1 MTILSIILAALASYA
16 LGAVWYMSLAKP
28 WMAASGVPVGDDGK
42 PVNSS
47 SPVPYLISL
56 VAMLIVATMM
66 RYGFGV
72 AGVEGVVGGLLG
84 GIAIGAFFITPWIA
98 LNNDYSTR
106 PMSLTV
112 IDGGYAIL
120 GCGVMGLVLTL
131 F

>member
-72 AGVEGVVGGLLG
+72 AGVEGVVGG
-84 GIAIGAFFITPWIA
+84 IAIGAFFITPWIA
-98 LNNDYSTR
+98 LNNGYSTR